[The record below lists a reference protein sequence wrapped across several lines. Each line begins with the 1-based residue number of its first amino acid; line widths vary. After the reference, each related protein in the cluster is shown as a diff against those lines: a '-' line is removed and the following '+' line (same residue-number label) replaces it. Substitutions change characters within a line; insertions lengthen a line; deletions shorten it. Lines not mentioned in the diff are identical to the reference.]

1 MLITARTAS
10 ESAAIIKLDKDARF
24 INLRDAKADAV
35 EAPVAGLGQM
45 IHFKRGKAG
54 KTWHANYADTDITVS
69 FPGNACSIEMMT
81 GPRSTRKIATTG
93 LHDNIGIDLRYLLA
107 GYGAPIGASMI
118 QATAA
123 RHGLIVIGRAAGEK
137 QLSTFREFLDNA
149 PNSINVNGDTY
160 ALRDNELNRS
170 VYEKNFGK
178 FKVGIY
184 LFLSS
189 ISSSFRAT
197 VSVDIDEDYVK
208 LGTASAN
215 YDSLHK
221 HQDFDNVELKE
232 AFKFVEETANID
244 KIRNLVEGLHAE
256 QLARMRK
263 RAAQRRESK
272 TWPEAIAINGMT
284 LWRVKASR
292 NYSDS
297 NHSAPSI
304 TDKHF
309 WLDTRSVFYVKY
321 ASPRVLQDGKRVSSV
336 QLHIAPESGDVIIG
350 LRGPHTNS
358 VTVRDGISKV
368 RSMKTHVPVDL
379 QAVINKAASFLLN
392 WMQKRNLT
400 TETSPSA
407 YIIKRGREIDV

>member
-1 MLITARTAS
+1 MLITARSAS

-24 INLRDAKADAV
+24 INLRDAKADIV

-45 IHFKRGKAG
+45 VHFKRSKSG

-69 FPGNACSIEMMT
+69 FPGNACSIEMKS

-118 QATAA
+118 QAMVA
-123 RHGLIVIGRAAGEK
+123 RHGLVVIGRAAGER
-137 QLSTFREFLDNA
+137 QLSTFREFLDSA
-149 PNSINVNGDTY
+149 PSSINVNGDTY
-160 ALRDNELNRS
+160 TQNNHVS
-170 VYEKNFGK
+170 TMYEKDFGK
-178 FKVGIY
+178 FKI
-184 LFLSS
+184 S
-189 ISSSFRAT
+189 IRFDRPDLDQKSDVVT
-197 VSVDIDEDYVK
+197 HVSIDEDHVSRGLAAAK
-208 LGTASAN
+208 FDLLRRQRS
-215 YDSLHK
+215 
-221 HQDFDNVELKE
+221 FDNVELKE
-232 AFKFVEETANID
+232 AFKFINETVDAETI
-244 KIRNLVEGLHAE
+244 KHLVDELRAE
-256 QLARMRK
+256 QLARTRK

-272 TWPEAIAINGMT
+272 TWPEAIAINGMM

-304 TDKHF
+304 SDKSL

-336 QLHIAPESGDVIIG
+336 QLHIAPENGDVIIG
-350 LRGPHTNS
+350 LRGPRTNS

-407 YIIKRGREIDV
+407 YIIKRGSEIDV